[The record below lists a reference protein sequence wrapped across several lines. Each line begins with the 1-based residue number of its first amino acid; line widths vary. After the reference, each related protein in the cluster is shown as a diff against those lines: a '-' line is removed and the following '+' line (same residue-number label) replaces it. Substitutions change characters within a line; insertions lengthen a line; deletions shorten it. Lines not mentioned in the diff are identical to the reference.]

1 MISLAGHCEPMPALT
16 RTRSACARRTGTSA
30 SAGAACSNRSG
41 LEHQVLEPKPVPCH
55 SVSSFRTRSI
65 TMLSSDALRRRLDSN
80 FENAQQ
86 DLDSAAL
93 NMDAFSPEDWH
104 AFNSAIR
111 QSSTAS
117 WAANQEIVVKH
128 NLAKAIINEIR

>member
-1 MISLAGHCEPMPALT
+1 MP
-16 RTRSACARRTGTSA
+16 SY
-30 SAGAACSNRSG
+30 
-41 LEHQVLEPKPVPCH
+41 
-55 SVSSFRTRSI
+55 
-65 TMLSSDALRRRLDSN
+65 DALRRRLDNN
-80 FENAQQ
+80 FEQAQK
-86 DLDSAAL
+86 DLNTAAL
-93 NMDAFSPEDWH
+93 DLDAFSPDDWH

>member
-1 MISLAGHCEPMPALT
+1 
-16 RTRSACARRTGTSA
+16 
-30 SAGAACSNRSG
+30 
-41 LEHQVLEPKPVPCH
+41 
-55 SVSSFRTRSI
+55 
-65 TMLSSDALRRRLDSN
+65 
-80 FENAQQ
+80 
-86 DLDSAAL
+86 
-93 NMDAFSPEDWH
+93 MDAFSPEDWH

>member
-1 MISLAGHCEPMPALT
+1 MISA
-16 RTRSACARRTGTSA
+16 
-30 SAGAACSNRSG
+30 
-41 LEHQVLEPKPVPCH
+41 
-55 SVSSFRTRSI
+55 
-65 TMLSSDALRRRLDSN
+65 DALRRRLDNN
-80 FENAQQ
+80 FEQAQK
-86 DLDSAAL
+86 DLGTAAT
-93 NMDAFSPEDWH
+93 NMDAFSPDDWH

>member
-1 MISLAGHCEPMPALT
+1 
-16 RTRSACARRTGTSA
+16 
-30 SAGAACSNRSG
+30 
-41 LEHQVLEPKPVPCH
+41 
-55 SVSSFRTRSI
+55 
-65 TMLSSDALRRRLDSN
+65 MLSSDALRRRLDNN

-93 NMDAFSPEDWH
+93 SLDAFSPDDWH

-117 WAANQEIVVKH
+117 WAVNQEIVVKH

>member
-1 MISLAGHCEPMPALT
+1 M
-16 RTRSACARRTGTSA
+16 
-30 SAGAACSNRSG
+30 
-41 LEHQVLEPKPVPCH
+41 
-55 SVSSFRTRSI
+55 F
-65 TMLSSDALRRRLDSN
+65 SSDALRRRLDNN
-80 FENAQQ
+80 FEHAQKG
-86 DLDSAAL
+86 LDAAAL
-93 NMDAFSPEDWH
+93 DMDAFSLDDMH

>member
-1 MISLAGHCEPMPALT
+1 M
-16 RTRSACARRTGTSA
+16 
-30 SAGAACSNRSG
+30 
-41 LEHQVLEPKPVPCH
+41 
-55 SVSSFRTRSI
+55 F
-65 TMLSSDALRRRLDSN
+65 SSDALRRRLDNN
-80 FENAQQ
+80 FEYAQKR
-86 DLDSAAL
+86 LDNTAL
-93 NMDAFSPEDWH
+93 DMDAFSLDDMH

>member
-1 MISLAGHCEPMPALT
+1 
-16 RTRSACARRTGTSA
+16 
-30 SAGAACSNRSG
+30 
-41 LEHQVLEPKPVPCH
+41 
-55 SVSSFRTRSI
+55 
-65 TMLSSDALRRRLDSN
+65 MLSSDALRRRLDSN

-86 DLDSAAL
+86 DPDSAAL
-93 NMDAFSPEDWH
+93 NMDAFSPEDCH

-128 NLAKAIINEIR
+128 NLAEAIINEIR

>member
-1 MISLAGHCEPMPALT
+1 
-16 RTRSACARRTGTSA
+16 
-30 SAGAACSNRSG
+30 
-41 LEHQVLEPKPVPCH
+41 
-55 SVSSFRTRSI
+55 
-65 TMLSSDALRRRLDSN
+65 MLSPDALRRRLDHN
-80 FENAQQ
+80 FEQSQN

-93 NMDAFSPEDWH
+93 DLDAFSPQDWH
-104 AFNSAIR
+104 AFNAAIR

>member
-1 MISLAGHCEPMPALT
+1 
-16 RTRSACARRTGTSA
+16 
-30 SAGAACSNRSG
+30 
-41 LEHQVLEPKPVPCH
+41 
-55 SVSSFRTRSI
+55 
-65 TMLSSDALRRRLDSN
+65 MLSSDALRRRLDSN

-93 NMDAFSPEDWH
+93 NMDAFSPEVWH

>member
-1 MISLAGHCEPMPALT
+1 
-16 RTRSACARRTGTSA
+16 
-30 SAGAACSNRSG
+30 
-41 LEHQVLEPKPVPCH
+41 
-55 SVSSFRTRSI
+55 
-65 TMLSSDALRRRLDSN
+65 MLSSDALRRRLDNN
-80 FENAQQ
+80 FAEAQNS
-86 DLDSAAL
+86 LDTAAV
-93 NMDAFSPEDWH
+93 NMDAFSPDDWH

>member
-1 MISLAGHCEPMPALT
+1 MF
-16 RTRSACARRTGTSA
+16 
-30 SAGAACSNRSG
+30 
-41 LEHQVLEPKPVPCH
+41 
-55 SVSSFRTRSI
+55 SSE
-65 TMLSSDALRRRLDSN
+65 ALRRRLDNN
-80 FENAQQ
+80 FEHAQKG
-86 DLDSAAL
+86 LDAAAL
-93 NMDAFSPEDWH
+93 GMDMEAFSLDDMH